1 MAPHMATLAT
11 TEPAQANS
19 SPTHYLFEEE
29 HDIFRRTVRQ
39 FVEREVNP
47 HGDQWEAAGRIPKEL
62 FLRGGELG
70 FFGHGVAE
78 EYGGYNAD
86 CRMAIILAEELSRA
100 RASGVGMGFGAHSEI
115 AMPHIARFGTHEQK
129 SRWLPDLVAGRKVAA
144 LGITEPGAGSNVAG
158 MATIARREGNGW
170 SLSGSKIFIT
180 NSVHADVFCIAAKSD
195 PNAGH
200 RGISMF
206 LVPRETPGFHVEEMK
221 GKLGRRSSDTGLL
234 TFDDARLSADALL
247 GELNRGFYQIM
258 NCFENERLTIAAGCI
273 GASEF
278 SLEETVRYAQ
288 ERPFGFGKL
297 ADMQV
302 TKQRLA
308 KSYMELE
315 AMKHLVYT
323 TAWRVI
329 RQIPSLKEVSMAKAF
344 ASEAAY
350 RIIDDCLQLHGGY
363 GYFAEYQIER
373 AWRDIRLDRIGGGAT
388 EVMYDIIA
396 KQLRI

>member
-1 MAPHMATLAT
+1 MATLSTPESAGQT
-11 TEPAQANS
+11 QAA
-19 SPTHYLFEEE
+19 THYLFEEE
-29 HDIFRRTVRQ
+29 HEIFRRTIRQ

-47 HGDQWEAAGRIPKEL
+47 HAEEWEQAGRIPKEF

-70 FFGHGVAE
+70 FFGHGVPEA
-78 EYGGYNAD
+78 YGGYDAD
-86 CRMAIILAEELSRA
+86 CRMAIVLAEELSRA
-100 RASGVGMGFGAHSEI
+100 HASGVGMGFGAHSEI
-115 AMPHIARFGTHEQK
+115 AMPHLVRFGTHEQK
-129 SRWLPDLVAGRKVAA
+129 QQWLPDLVAGRKVAA

-158 MATIARREGNGW
+158 MATTATRDGDAWVLN
-170 SLSGSKIFIT
+170 GSKIFIT
-180 NSVHADVFCIAAKSD
+180 NAVHADVYCIAAKTN
-195 PNAGH
+195 PAAGH

-206 LVPRETPGFHVEEMK
+206 LVPRETPGFLVEEMK

-234 TFDDARLSADALL
+234 TFDAARIAGDALL
-247 GELNRGFYQIM
+247 GVENRGFYQIM

-273 GASEF
+273 GAAEY
-278 SLEETVRYAQ
+278 SLERTVRYTQ
-288 ERPFGFGKL
+288 ERPFGFGTL

-315 AMKHLVYT
+315 AMRHLVYT

-329 RQIPSLKEVSMAKAF
+329 RGMPSLKEVSMAKAF
-344 ASEAAY
+344 ASEAAF

-373 AWRDIRLDRIGGGAT
+373 AYRDIRLDRVGGGAT